1 MAEAAYL
8 LEHFRARG
16 IRMGMPQG
24 TVTDRALRDF
34 KKIDRRSS
42 LELDSLRGLSAIL
55 VLVAH
60 SFQIF
65 VAPVNSSMYGM
76 LGLIAQ
82 ASVMLFFA
90 LSGFLITKSITN
102 NYSHG
107 FDVKKYCADRIN
119 RIIPPLLVSLAICI
133 ALWYMAPF
141 AFPNG
146 TRDFIYTSDFMAREG
161 FYIDLESIIGTLFFL
176 NGFIVKNISANAP
189 LWSLPYEVW
198 YYVAAGIVVSI
209 RGKAGLIISAILMM
223 LLGVLSKTFFLYSI
237 VWFSGAAACIAHNK
251 GANDRALSSV
261 ILYTFSSIAAVIGAY
276 YLYKFTR
283 VSSPSQID
291 MRIIA
296 LYNASIGI
304 AFSSFI
310 FRIAAGKSA
319 FIKYFSGTARFS
331 YTLYVIHFPILLFA
345 YGASQPDVSDITRSL
360 VASVIGIAACIAI
373 SMSIAGSVETSKI
386 IKYRKLKE
394 A

>member
-1 MAEAAYL
+1 
-8 LEHFRARG
+8 
-16 IRMGMPQG
+16 MGMPQG

-34 KKIDRRSS
+34 KKIDRQSS

-55 VLVAH
+55 VLIAH

-146 TRDFIYTSDFMAREG
+146 TRDFIHSSEFIAREG
-161 FYIDLESIIGTLFFL
+161 FYIDLNSLIGTLFFL

-189 LWSLPYEVW
+189 LWSLPYEAW
-198 YYVAAGIVVSI
+198 YYVAAGIVASL
-209 RGKAGLIISAILMM
+209 RGKSGIIVSALLMIA
-223 LLGVLSKTFFLYSI
+223 LGALSKTFFLYSI

-251 GANDRALSSV
+251 NFNDRILSSL
-261 ILYTFSSIAAVIGAY
+261 ILYAFSSISVAVGAY
-276 YLYKFTR
+276 YLYKFTKIT
-283 VSSPSQID
+283 SPSQID

-296 LYNASIGI
+296 LYNTCIGI
-304 AFSSFI
+304 AFSSLI
-310 FRIAAGKSA
+310 FRVSTGKST
-319 FIKYFSGTARFS
+319 FIKHFSGTAKFS

-345 YGASQPDVSDITRSL
+345 YGASQPNVSDITRSL

>member
-1 MAEAAYL
+1 MAL
-8 LEHFRARG
+8 
-16 IRMGMPQG
+16 PQG
-24 TVTDRALRDF
+24 TITDRVLRDF
-34 KKIDRRSS
+34 KKIDSQSS
-42 LELDSLRGLSAIL
+42 LELDSLRGMSAIL

-65 VAPVNSSMYGM
+65 VAPINSSMYGV
-76 LGLIAQ
+76 LELIAQ

-107 FDVKKYCADRIN
+107 FDVKKYFADRVN
-119 RIIPPLLVSLAICI
+119 RIVPPLLASLAICI
-133 ALWYMAPF
+133 SLWYMAPF

-161 FYIDLESIIGTLFFL
+161 FYIDLNSLIGTLFFL

-198 YYVAAGIVVSI
+198 YYVAAGIAVSI
-209 RGKAGLIISAILMM
+209 RGKVGLIISAILMIF
-223 LLGVLSKTFFLYSI
+223 LGALSKTFFLYSA

-251 GANDRALSSV
+251 GVNDRALSSL
-261 ILYTFSSIAAVIGAY
+261 ILYTFLSIAAVVGSY
-276 YLYKFTR
+276 YLYKFAR
-283 VSSPSQID
+283 VTSPSQID

-296 LYNASIGI
+296 LYNTSIGI
-304 AFSSFI
+304 AFSSLI

-319 FIKYFSGTARFS
+319 FIKYFSGTAKFS

-345 YGASQPDVSDITRSL
+345 YGASQPDVSNMTRSL

-373 SMSIAGSVETSKI
+373 AMSIAGSVETSKI